1 MESKGCKGFATTEAE
16 IEEKKIKKWNA
27 ERKTKQNK
35 AAENGKN
42 VAYNYTVTCIMCA
55 VWYIMQD
62 IWTGVFG
69 HLWLLDGYF

>member
-1 MESKGCKGFATTEAE
+1 
-16 IEEKKIKKWNA
+16 
-27 ERKTKQNK
+27 
-35 AAENGKN
+35 
-42 VAYNYTVTCIMCA
+42 MCA